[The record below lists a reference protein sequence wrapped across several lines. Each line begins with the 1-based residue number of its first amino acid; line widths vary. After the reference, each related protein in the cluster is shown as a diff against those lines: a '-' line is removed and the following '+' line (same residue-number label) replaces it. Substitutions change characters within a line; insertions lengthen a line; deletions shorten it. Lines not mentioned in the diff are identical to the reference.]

1 MTIDLT
7 TVTGPGEG
15 NSPDN
20 PLDDPIWDMLQNSLN
35 KITADI
41 DLVKAFMDPRTSE
54 TAKIEILKN
63 LNEPLDSHLK
73 LVALHGLCKST
84 EPVRK
89 AVIDLFKKQPDA
101 ANSDLSEGIA
111 SLILHDDAAVRNS
124 ISEIAK
130 IEKLALKDIALQAE
144 AYQLKMFTDPRTCDA
159 ERTRIVA
166 RLKNASTP
174 TLQNLAVHG
183 MNSESKKV
191 RTAVEKVIKASKI
204 EIAPK
209 PLESLS
215 YVERFIDPRTSEQ
228 ERISQVKGVR
238 GELKREIF
246 PIFLHGLCGESAK
259 VRETIVRLFSDV
271 DRIREDDLREMFMDL
286 CKHEDKKVAA
296 AASKIMTDDS
306 FMLGSFS
313 RQSEIEGVQIDAFKD
328 PRTCDEQ
335 KIKIARRLKWASASK
350 MEALALYGL
359 HNESDKVRDAVIK
372 TVKTNCKGSVKSF
385 VSELCQSKIPY
396 VSQAAKEILGKD

>member
-35 KITADI
+35 KITAER

-130 IEKLALKDIALQAE
+130 IEKLALKDQIAELE
-144 AYQLKMFTDPRTCDA
+144 KQLK
-159 ERTRIVA
+159 
-166 RLKNASTP
+166 L
-174 TLQNLAVHG
+174 
-183 MNSESKKV
+183 
-191 RTAVEKVIKASKI
+191 
-204 EIAPK
+204 
-209 PLESLS
+209 
-215 YVERFIDPRTSEQ
+215 
-228 ERISQVKGVR
+228 
-238 GELKREIF
+238 
-246 PIFLHGLCGESAK
+246 
-259 VRETIVRLFSDV
+259 
-271 DRIREDDLREMFMDL
+271 
-286 CKHEDKKVAA
+286 
-296 AASKIMTDDS
+296 
-306 FMLGSFS
+306 
-313 RQSEIEGVQIDAFKD
+313 
-328 PRTCDEQ
+328 
-335 KIKIARRLKWASASK
+335 
-350 MEALALYGL
+350 
-359 HNESDKVRDAVIK
+359 
-372 TVKTNCKGSVKSF
+372 
-385 VSELCQSKIPY
+385 
-396 VSQAAKEILGKD
+396 